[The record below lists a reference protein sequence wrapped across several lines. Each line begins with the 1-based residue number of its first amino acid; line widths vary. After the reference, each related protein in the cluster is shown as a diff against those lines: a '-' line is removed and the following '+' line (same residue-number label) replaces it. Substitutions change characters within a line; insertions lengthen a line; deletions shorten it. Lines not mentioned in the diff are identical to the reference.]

1 MLKCIVFSAKGGKFA
16 ARFISRLGG
25 FRKAEIARFWGCD
38 AGAVAAGLPADQ
50 TRGMAD
56 SSPTVGELFKA
67 EVVTDEQVIAPAEAY
82 LAVPGTTAHP
92 IADGYT
98 FDL

>member
-1 MLKCIVFSAKGGKFA
+1 
-16 ARFISRLGG
+16 
-25 FRKAEIARFWGCD
+25 
-38 AGAVAAGLPADQ
+38 
-50 TRGMAD
+50 MAD